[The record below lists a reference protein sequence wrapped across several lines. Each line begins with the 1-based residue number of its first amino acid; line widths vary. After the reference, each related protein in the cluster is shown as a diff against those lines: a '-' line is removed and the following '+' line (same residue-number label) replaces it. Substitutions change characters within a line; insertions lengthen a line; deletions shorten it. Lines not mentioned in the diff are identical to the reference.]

1 MPVSERRNAAR
12 RRRRL
17 ALRLLLILL
26 MTAELLLLAIQEA
39 RGTEFVR
46 DLPVAVIQVSGG
58 SMEPVLH
65 NGDAILIRQVPFTS
79 LTEGNIIVFSRD
91 GELIVHEIVERG
103 ESSVITKGTANPVP
117 DEPVGE
123 LEYRARMV
131 AKIPGLGSILNIYG
145 STPRFLLFATLL
157 ILLFFGD
164 DIFSQLYD
172 TMQKHRQ

>member
-26 MTAELLLLAIQEA
+26 MTAELMLLAIQEA

-65 NGDAILIRQVPFTS
+65 NGGDHCS
-79 LTEGNIIVFSRD
+79 
-91 GELIVHEIVERG
+91 
-103 ESSVITKGTANPVP
+103 TKPAQYN
-117 DEPVGE
+117 EE
-123 LEYRARMV
+123 
-131 AKIPGLGSILNIYG
+131 
-145 STPRFLLFATLL
+145 
-157 ILLFFGD
+157 
-164 DIFSQLYD
+164 
-172 TMQKHRQ
+172 